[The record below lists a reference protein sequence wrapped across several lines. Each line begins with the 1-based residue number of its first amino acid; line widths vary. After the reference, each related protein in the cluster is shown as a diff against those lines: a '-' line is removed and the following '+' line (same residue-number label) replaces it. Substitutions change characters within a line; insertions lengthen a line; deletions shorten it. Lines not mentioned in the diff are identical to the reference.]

1 MAQYYTVTEVSS
13 KPPTTWEG
21 RYGQM
26 ETYKV
31 KLEGVDEPV
40 EVNRKP
46 GNVPKPAEALYGEIK
61 STEYGYK
68 FSPEKK
74 PWNGLS
80 GGGQKYTRDDS
91 AIRAQWAIGQ
101 SVVLYNANNEDSLG
115 PHMNVI
121 EAQAK
126 ELYAMVD
133 RVKGET
139 PVKTLETPQ
148 TGYDKAKQVRKQLD
162 YDASDDPEFASMM
175 AKGLEA
181 DDIKL
186 DDIPF

>member
-1 MAQYYTVTEVSS
+1 MQD
-13 KPPTTWEG
+13 
-21 RYGQM
+21 
-26 ETYKV
+26 YKV
-31 KLEGVDEPV
+31 LQFKKGDFQDNHGNYWCDMALEGVSEPV
-40 EVNRKP
+40 RIVVKDPSKYADGME
-46 GNVPKPAEALYGEIK
+46 LYGEVK
-61 STEYGYK
+61 EQTSKAGKTYLR
-68 FSPEKK
+68 FFR
-74 PWNGLS
+74 
-80 GGGQKYTRDDS
+80 GQKEQQSFIKKEWQPRDDS